1 MEVLFETARDL
12 LASKLENQK
21 TSANRGATEDADFI
35 ILCLFV
41 LVFPGGVGGCCRLQ
55 EITNQ

>member
-41 LVFPGGVGGCCRLQ
+41 LVFPGGVGGCCRL
-55 EITNQ
+55 